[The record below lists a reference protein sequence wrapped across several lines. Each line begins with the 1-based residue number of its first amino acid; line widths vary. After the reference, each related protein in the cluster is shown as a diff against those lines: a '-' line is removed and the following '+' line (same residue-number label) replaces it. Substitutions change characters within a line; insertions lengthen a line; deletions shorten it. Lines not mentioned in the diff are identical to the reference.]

1 MTRKLHAEVKDLTAS
16 LKSWQTAFQQ
26 ADDKYRRKCD
36 GERELK
42 QTLRERES
50 QMSNL
55 VEKLSGYE
63 NEFKKS
69 MSNYE
74 QLARLTSEL
83 EALDGKRKLS
93 EGDRSTVNTASM
105 STSTSTLAQ
114 SIPSSPSTPA
124 TTANI
129 DPVYKQPGMP
139 GLFPDPHTQRQP
151 APSTDHLTVSIL
163 SWAALL
169 ATYILS

>member
-1 MTRKLHAEVKDLTAS
+1 MKI
-16 LKSWQTAFQQ
+16 
-26 ADDKYRRKCD
+26 D

-42 QTLRERES
+42 QTLREREIQLS
-50 QMSNL
+50 SL

-83 EALDGKRKLS
+83 EALDGKRKLA
-93 EGDRSTVNTASM
+93 EGDKSTVTTASM

-114 SIPSSPSTPA
+114 LSSSTQPSTTA
-124 TTANI
+124 TNAHI
-129 DPVYKQPGMP
+129 YPVNKQSGMP
-139 GLFPDPHTQRQP
+139 GHFPDANSQRQP
-151 APSTDHLTVSIL
+151 ALSTDHLTVSIL

>member
-1 MTRKLHAEVKDLTAS
+1 MKI
-16 LKSWQTAFQQ
+16 
-26 ADDKYRRKCD
+26 D

-42 QTLRERES
+42 QTLRERENQLS
-50 QMSNL
+50 SL

-83 EALDGKRKLS
+83 EALDGKRKLT
-93 EGDRSTVNTASM
+93 EGDRSAVTTASLTTSA
-105 STSTSTLAQ
+105 STFTLAQ
-114 SIPSSPSTPA
+114 SSSPTLPPTTV
-124 TTANI
+124 TTAHI
-129 DPVYKQPGMP
+129 DPVNKQSRMP
-139 GLFPDPHTQRQP
+139 GLFPDANSQRQP

-169 ATYILS
+169 VTYILS

>member
-1 MTRKLHAEVKDLTAS
+1 MSSIYFSALGACMGHMKI
-16 LKSWQTAFQQ
+16 
-26 ADDKYRRKCD
+26 D

-42 QTLRERES
+42 QTLQERENQLS
-50 QMSNL
+50 SL

-83 EALDGKRKLS
+83 EALDGKRTLA
-93 EGDRSTVNTASM
+93 EVDRSTMTTASM

-114 SIPSSPSTPA
+114 SSLPTPPPTTA
-124 TTANI
+124 TTAHINL
-129 DPVYKQPGMP
+129 VNKQSSMP
-139 GLFPDPHTQRQP
+139 GLFPDANSQRQP

-169 ATYILS
+169 ATFILS

>member
-1 MTRKLHAEVKDLTAS
+1 MHEKI
-16 LKSWQTAFQQ
+16 
-26 ADDKYRRKCD
+26 D

-50 QMSNL
+50 QLSGL

-93 EGDRSTVNTASM
+93 EGERNTANTVTM
-105 STSTSTLAQ
+105 ATSTSTLTQ
-114 SIPSSPSTPA
+114 SMPSSPSTTA
-124 TTANI
+124 ITANI
-129 DPVYKQPGMP
+129 DLVYKQPGMP

-169 ATYILS
+169 VTFILS